1 MAVTVLVPGMLK
13 RTTTKGCTMR
23 GSVMASVGCAALAL
37 AGCSMGLDRVHTGGF
52 FVQPGKYQFLKCP
65 DLAQRSVAGSNRE
78 KELVSLMERANQDA
92 AGPVVNAMVY
102 SADLQQVR
110 ADLEE
115 LQAAIRE
122 KGCDSLVPITKVAP
136 KP

>member
-1 MAVTVLVPGMLK
+1 MLK
-13 RTTTKGCTMR
+13 RTIKGRTMR
-23 GSVMASVGCAALAL
+23 GLVMASVGCGALAL
-37 AGCSMGLDRVHTGGF
+37 AGCSMGFSGDHTGGF

-65 DLAQRSVAGSNRE
+65 DLAQRSVAASNRE

-92 AGPVVNAMVY
+92 VGPVVNLMVY

-110 ADLEE
+110 ADLAE
-115 LQAAIRE
+115 LQVASRE
-122 KGCDSLVPITKVAP
+122 KGCDSIVPFTKVVP

>member
-1 MAVTVLVPGMLK
+1 MH
-13 RTTTKGCTMR
+13 
-23 GSVMASVGCAALAL
+23 GSVIATVGCAALAL
-37 AGCSMGLDRVHTGGF
+37 AGCSTGLDSVHTGSF

-78 KELVSLMERANQDA
+78 KELVGLMERANQEA

-102 SADLQQVR
+102 SADLHQVR

-115 LQAAIRE
+115 LQATMRE
-122 KGCDSLVPITKVAP
+122 KGCNSLVPAP
-136 KP
+136 KGPQKP

>member
-1 MAVTVLVPGMLK
+1 
-13 RTTTKGCTMR
+13 MR
-23 GSVMASVGCAALAL
+23 GSSWRCWECAALVL
-37 AGCSMGLDRVHTGGF
+37 AGCAGGLDSVHTGNF
-52 FVQPGKYQFLKCP
+52 FVQPGNNQFLKCP

-78 KELVSLMERANQDA
+78 KELVGLMERANQGT

-110 ADLEE
+110 ADLQEVH
-115 LQAAIRE
+115 ATMRE
-122 KGCDSLVPITKVAP
+122 KGLRQSSSRPPRSSRPRRRPGPQDAR

>member
-1 MAVTVLVPGMLK
+1 
-13 RTTTKGCTMR
+13 MR

-37 AGCSMGLDRVHTGGF
+37 AGCSSGFESVHTGSF

-78 KELVSLMERANQDA
+78 KELVGLMERANQDA
-92 AGPVVNAMVY
+92 AGPVVNTMVY
-102 SADLQQVR
+102 SADLHQVR

-115 LQAAIRE
+115 LQATIRD
-122 KGCDSLVPITKVAP
+122 KGCDSLVPAAKGTQKR
-136 KP
+136 

>member
-1 MAVTVLVPGMLK
+1 
-13 RTTTKGCTMR
+13 MR
-23 GSVMASVGCAALAL
+23 SSVMASVGCAALAL
-37 AGCSMGLDRVHTGGF
+37 AGCSSGFDIHTGNF

-78 KELVSLMERANQDA
+78 KELVGLMERANQGT

-110 ADLEE
+110 ADLQE
-115 LQAAIRE
+115 LHATMRE
-122 KGCDSLVPITKVAP
+122 KSCDSLVPATKVAP
-136 KP
+136 APEVVAAPKGKRKP

>member
-1 MAVTVLVPGMLK
+1 
-13 RTTTKGCTMR
+13 MR
-23 GSVMASVGCAALAL
+23 SSVMASMGCAALAL
-37 AGCSMGLDRVHTGGF
+37 AGCSSGFDSIHTGNF

-78 KELVSLMERANQDA
+78 KELVGLMERANQGA

-102 SADLQQVR
+102 SADLRQVR

-115 LQAAIRE
+115 VHATMRE
-122 KGCDSLVPITKVAP
+122 KGCDSLVPTVKIVPPP
-136 KP
+136 KLPDPKESRKP